1 MKTTPTRLPPFELA
15 GGSVAGA
22 DHVRTGRANQDAFTW
37 RRGERALVAAVCD
50 GCGSGRHSE
59 VGAKLGARL
68 LTDAAARLL
77 DAGAP
82 AGEASTWSRVR
93 RDLLA
98 QLRLLANAMGG
109 SLTDTVADYFLFTV
123 VGVAVTPAQ
132 TVIVAAGD
140 GLFAVNGVARQ
151 LGPFPG
157 NQPPYLSYD
166 LVGDEPGPPL
176 AIEARL
182 PTAEVGSVVI
192 GTDGAVDLPAGELS
206 VHALCTD
213 PRLFRNRDAVR
224 RRLALLAAERVT
236 ADWQDRRLVRAR
248 GRLPDDTT
256 VIALRRGAA

>member
-1 MKTTPTRLPPFELA
+1 MT
-15 GGSVAGA
+15 GA

-37 RRGERALVAAVCD
+37 RRGERALVAMVCD

-68 LTDAAARLL
+68 LTETAVRLL

-82 AGEASTWSRVR
+82 AGEAPTWSRVR

-109 SLTDTVADYFLFTV
+109 SLTDTVADYFLFTA
-123 VGVAVTPAQ
+123 VGVAVTLEQ
-132 TVIVAAGD
+132 TVVVAAGD
-140 GLFAVNGVARQ
+140 GLLAVNGAARQ

-166 LVGDEPGPPL
+166 LIDDEPGPPL

-182 PTAEVGSVVI
+182 PTAEVDSVLV
-192 GTDGAVDLPAGELS
+192 GTDGAVDLPADELS
-206 VHALCTD
+206 VDVLCAD
-213 PRLFRNRDAVR
+213 DALFRNRDAMR

-236 ADWQDRRLVRAR
+236 PDWEARRLVRAR

-256 VIALRRGAA
+256 VIALRRGVA

>member
-1 MKTTPTRLPPFELA
+1 MPVLELA
-15 GGSVAGA
+15 GGSVTGA
-22 DHVRTGRANQDAFTW
+22 DHRRTGRGNQDAFTW
-37 RRGERALVAAVCD
+37 RRGQRALVAVVCD

-68 LTDAAARLL
+68 VTEAAVHHL

-82 AGEASTWSRVR
+82 AAEPATWSRVA

-123 VGVAVTPAQ
+123 VGVAVTPAW
-132 TVIVAAGD
+132 TVVFAAGD
-140 GLFAVNGVARQ
+140 GLIAVNGDTRQ

-157 NQPPYLSYD
+157 NQPPYLAYA
-166 LVGDEPGPPL
+166 LVDGEPAPGL

-182 PTAEVGSVVI
+182 PTADLTSALV
-192 GTDGAVDLPAGELS
+192 GTDGAVDLASADLPPETLW
-206 VHALCTD
+206 TD
-213 PRLFRNRDAVR
+213 DALFRNRDAVR

-236 ADWQDRRLVRAR
+236 PDWDARRLVRAR

>member
-1 MKTTPTRLPPFELA
+1 MT
-15 GGSVAGA
+15 GA

-37 RRGERALVAAVCD
+37 RRGERALVAVVCD

-68 LTDAAARLL
+68 LTEAAVRLL
-77 DAGAP
+77 DAGASAAEP
-82 AGEASTWSRVR
+82 ATWSRVR

-98 QLRLLANAMGG
+98 QLRLVANAMGG

-123 VGVAVTPAQ
+123 VGVAVTPDW
-132 TVIVAAGD
+132 TVVVAAGD
-140 GLFAVNGVARQ
+140 GVIAVNGTARQ

-157 NQPPYLSYD
+157 NQPPYLTYD
-166 LVGDEPGPPL
+166 LASDQPGPPL
-176 AIEARL
+176 AIEARV
-182 PTAEVGSVVI
+182 PTSQVRSILV
-192 GTDGAVDLPAGELS
+192 GTDGAVDLPADQLS
-206 VHALCTD
+206 LDGLCTD
-213 PRLFRNRDAVR
+213 DALFRNRDAVR

-236 ADWQDRRLVRAR
+236 PDWEQRRLVRAR